1 MMKTASIT
9 EAKVPPILETMS
21 AEIRVNE
28 MFCPELPTEMKRNSN
43 AMMGKPIHRKTMTLD
58 L

>member
-9 EAKVPPILETMS
+9 EAKVPPILETIS

-28 MFCPELPTEMKRNSN
+28 MFCPELPEEMKRNNN
-43 AMMGKPIHRKTMTLD
+43 AIIGKPIHRKTMTLD

>member
-9 EAKVPPILETMS
+9 EAKVPPILETIS

-28 MFCPELPTEMKRNSN
+28 MFCPELPAEMKRNSN